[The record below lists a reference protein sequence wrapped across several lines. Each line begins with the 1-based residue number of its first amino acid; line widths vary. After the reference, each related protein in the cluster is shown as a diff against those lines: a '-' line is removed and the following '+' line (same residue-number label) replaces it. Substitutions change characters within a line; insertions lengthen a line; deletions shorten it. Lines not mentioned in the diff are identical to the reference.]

1 MEGPRLK
8 IKPFTELEL
17 SGKTVIFRPDINS
30 PIDPKTKR
38 IVNTNRIEKTVPTL
52 NALLEKGA
60 RVALIAH
67 QGDTLDYQNLIPLA
81 EHAEILSRLTNRRV
95 SYIDDVCGPAAQAAV
110 KALSPGEAIILGNLR
125 YLTEEI
131 STFETVVKLTPQD
144 MTKTWLV
151 RSLAPLGDYYVND
164 AFAAAHRNSPSMV
177 AFQELLPSAG

>member
-1 MEGPRLK
+1 MEGHRLK

-17 SGKTVIFRPDINS
+17 TGKTVIFRPDINS

-52 NALLEKGA
+52 NSLLEQGA
-60 RVALIAH
+60 KVALIAH

-81 EHAEILSRLTNRRV
+81 EHAEILSRLTGRRV

-110 KALSPGEAIILGNLR
+110 KALLPGEAIILGNLR

-131 STFETVVKLTPQD
+131 STLNR
-144 MTKTWLV
+144 WSN
-151 RSLAPLGDYYVND
+151 SL
-164 AFAAAHRNSPSMV
+164 HKR
-177 AFQELLPSAG
+177 